1 MPRPPAKRRR
11 RRGVRGV
18 VVRGFVALSKRI
30 GLLDAWGGDFSRRL
44 ALCSYRG
51 LSWQGSH
58 TAACMLPYA
67 SGVLRCTRFVAGW
80 GRWDRGGLPLPANL
94 SL

>member
-44 ALCSYRG
+44 ALCSYRAIFG
-51 LSWQGSH
+51 E
-58 TAACMLPYA
+58 
-67 SGVLRCTRFVAGW
+67 SGAWTGELR
-80 GRWDRGGLPLPANL
+80 PLGEVVREKRSAWKY
-94 SL
+94 